1 MTGGLEGVDLAAL
14 PGAVRDLLVA
24 QQSALETALADRDA
38 LRARQADLQERQ
50 ADLQERQAHLQEAN
64 AELSASNARLEHLV
78 REFQKALYGKKAE
91 RFDPDQRELL
101 FEDLETAVAEAEAAT
116 DARPARPRPKPPRR
130 NLGRLPAELPR
141 IERVIEPDSRA
152 CPCGCGEMEKI
163 GEDRSE
169 RLDMV
174 PAQFRV
180 IATIRP
186 RYACKA
192 CGQGVVQAPAPAHLV
207 DGGLP
212 TEGLVAHMLV
222 GKYCDHLPLYRQAQI
237 YGRSGIELDRSTL
250 AGWAGRAAF
259 HLGPVVDRL
268 AAHLKAS
275 GKLFMDETRLPVLD
289 PGRGRTKTG
298 YLWALARDD
307 RAWGG
312 SDPPGVVY
320 FYADGRGGRHAQ
332 GFLDGF
338 SGLLQVDGYAG
349 YNRLAA
355 PGRDGGAL
363 QLAYCWAHARRKL
376 KEAFDASGSPIAADG
391 LKQIAALYAI
401 EAEIRGKPAAQRLAI
416 RQERSAP
423 LVEAL
428 GTWLREKRSR
438 VSARSRLGEKL
449 AYIANHWDGL
459 QLFLADGRVDIDSN
473 AVENR
478 IRPIALTRKNA
489 LFAGHDEGG
498 RTWGRIASL
507 IETAKLNGVDPY
519 AYLKATLEAIAA
531 GHPQARIDE
540 LLPWAFK
547 STT

>member
-1 MTGGLEGVDLAAL
+1 MTGELESVDLAAL
-14 PGAVRDLLVA
+14 PGAVRELLIA
-24 QQSALETALADRDA
+24 QQGALEAARAECDAVLADRDA
-38 LRARQADLQERQ
+38 LRARQADLQE
-50 ADLQERQAHLQEAN
+50 DN
-64 AELSASNARLEHLV
+64 AELRALNARLEHLV
-78 REFQKALYGKKAE
+78 REFQQALYGRKAE

-101 FEDLETAVAEAEAAT
+101 FEDLETAVVEAETAVET
-116 DARPARPRPKPPRR
+116 RPSRSRPKAPRR

-141 IERVIEPDSRA
+141 IEQVIEPESRA

-169 RLDMV
+169 RLDVV

-186 RYACKA
+186 RYACKT
-192 CGQGVVQAPAPAHLV
+192 CGQGIVQARAPAHLV
-207 DGGLP
+207 EGGLP
-212 TEGLVAHMLV
+212 TEGLVAHVLV
-222 GKYCDHLPLYRQAQI
+222 GKYCDHTPLYRQVGI
-237 YGRSGIELDRSTL
+237 FGRSGIALDRSTL
-250 AGWAGRAAF
+250 AGWTGRAAF
-259 HLGPVVDRL
+259 HLAPVVDRL

-312 SDPPGVVY
+312 TDPPGVVY
-320 FYADGRGGRHAQ
+320 FYADGRGGCHAEEILE
-332 GFLDGF
+332 GFRGI
-338 SGLLQVDGYAG
+338 LQVDGYAG
-349 YNRLAA
+349 YNRLTA

-376 KEAFDASGSPIAADG
+376 KEAFDASGSPIAGEG
-391 LKQIAALYAI
+391 LARIAALYEI
-401 EAEIRGKPAAQRLAI
+401 ETEIRGQPAAQRLAV
-416 RQERSAP
+416 RQTRSAP
-423 LVEAL
+423 LVEAF
-428 GTWLREKRSR
+428 GTWLRKKRGR

-459 QLFLADGRVDIDSN
+459 RLFLADGRIEIDSN

-478 IRPIALTRKNA
+478 IRPVALTRKNA

-507 IETAKLNGVDPY
+507 IETARLNGVEPQ

-531 GHPQARIDE
+531 GHPKARIDE

-547 STT
+547 SSH

>member
-1 MTGGLEGVDLAAL
+1 MTAGLQNLDLAAL
-14 PGAVRDLLVA
+14 PSAVRALFLA
-24 QQSALETALADRDA
+24 QQSALEAAQAERDV
-38 LRARQADLQERQ
+38 LQA
-50 ADLQERQAHLQEAN
+50 RQAHLQEAN
-64 AELSASNARLEHLV
+64 AELSALNARLEHLV
-78 REFQKALYGKKAE
+78 REFQQALYGRKAE

-101 FEDLETAVAEAEAAT
+101 FEDLEAAVAEAESAVE
-116 DARPARPRPKPPRR
+116 ARPGRTGPKAPRR

-141 IERVIEPDSRA
+141 IEQVIEPESRA

-169 RLDMV
+169 RLDV
-174 PAQFRV
+174 IPAQFRV

-192 CGQGVVQAPAPAHLV
+192 CGIGVVQAPAPAHLV
-207 DGGLP
+207 EGGLP
-212 TEGLVAHMLV
+212 TEGLVAHVLV
-222 GKYCDHLPLYRQAQI
+222 AKYCDHTPLYRQAGI
-237 YGRSGIELDRSTL
+237 YGRSGIALDRSTL

-259 HLGPVVDRL
+259 HLAPVVDRL
-268 AAHLKAS
+268 AAHLKGS

-298 YLWALARDD
+298 FLWALARDD

-312 SDPPGVVY
+312 TDPPGVVY
-320 FYADGRGGRHAQ
+320 FYADGRGGCHAE

-338 SGLLQVDGYAG
+338 SGILQVDGYAG

-355 PGRDGGAL
+355 PGRDGGAVA
-363 QLAYCWAHARRKL
+363 LAYCWAHARRKL
-376 KEAFDASGSPIAADG
+376 KEAFDASGSPVAAEG
-391 LKQIAALYAI
+391 LEKIAALYAI
-401 EAEIRGKPAAQRLAI
+401 EAEIRGQPSARRLAA
-416 RQERSAP
+416 RQARSAP
-423 LVEAL
+423 LVEKF
-428 GTWLREKRSR
+428 GTWLQEKRGR

-449 AYIANHWDGL
+449 AYIGNHWDGL
-459 QLFLADGRVDIDSN
+459 RLFLADGRIEIDSN

-478 IRPIALTRKNA
+478 IRPVALTRKNA

-507 IETAKLNGVDPY
+507 IETARLNGVEPY
-519 AYLKATLEAIAA
+519 AYLKAILEAIAA

-547 STT
+547 SSH